1 MEKFVRGVEVS
12 SKSRKRNLALENP
25 ELLAEMNMKLQ
36 TLLEDTIAQNTA
48 LKESLKT
55 LGSS

>member
-1 MEKFVRGVEVS
+1 MGVEVS